1 MQVSRLGFGCGGLS
15 GIYNAPLSHEEGCS
29 IIKEIFNKGVTFFD
43 TSDLYGDNH
52 DNEIMVGK
60 VTHYATNYYLTRT
73 SCTSFEMYVNIVRI
87 FELFR

>member
-15 GIYNAPLSHEEGCS
+15 GIFNAPLSHEDGCS
-29 IIKEIFNKGVTFFD
+29 IIKEVFNRGVTFFD

-60 VTHYATNYYLTRT
+60 VTKYPKLINHFY
-73 SCTSFEMYVNIVRI
+73 CK
-87 FELFR
+87 